1 MLYRATLF
9 RRAHT
14 YLYLIHLIREGKIGD
29 RFSKDIWLNVD
40 SALPGST
47 IVLSEL
53 GLNGEQMIGSETG
66 QRVSVSRR
74 RSNIEIIA
82 DMLRVGE
89 NGAGKTEIM
98 YSANMSYSQIQ
109 RYLDYL
115 VNQGFINK
123 VNMDNTMVAYQV
135 TDSGLKLLKAI
146 DTLMAMLGP
155 GKEENI

>member
-1 MLYRATLF
+1 MF
-9 RRAHT
+9 
-14 YLYLIHLIREGKIGD
+14 
-29 RFSKDIWLNVD
+29 
-40 SALPGST
+40 GSD
-47 IVLSEL
+47 
-53 GLNGEQMIGSETG
+53 MG
-66 QRVSVSRR
+66 QRVTVSRR

-115 VNQGFINK
+115 VNQGFISR

-146 DTLMAMLGP
+146 DTLMEMLGP
-155 GKEENI
+155 NKDENT